1 METLNLSAFVADTI
15 TEIAIGVEKAK
26 ENLKEYDV
34 LINPATDTS
43 GHVRTNNEGV
53 VRKTQE
59 IVFDLSVSISK
70 EEIDIEKDSKEG
82 NARIQ
87 VVSLFN
93 FSLGGNIKNES
104 VDELNL
110 KNTAINKIRFSIPVS
125 FGTNKPGTTKGFSIT
140 SSRI

>member
-1 METLNLSAFVADTI
+1 METLNLSEFVADTI
-15 TEIAIGVEKAK
+15 TEIAMGVEKAK

-43 GHVRTNNEGV
+43 GNVKTNNDGV

-59 IVFDLSVSISK
+59 ILFDLSVSISK
-70 EEIDIEKDSKEG
+70 EEIDIEKGSKEG
-82 NARIQ
+82 NAKIQ

-93 FSLGGNIKNES
+93 FNLGGSIKNES
-104 VDELNL
+104 IDELNL

-125 FGTNKPGTTKGFSIT
+125 FGTNKPGTTKAFKIT
-140 SSRI
+140 GRHI